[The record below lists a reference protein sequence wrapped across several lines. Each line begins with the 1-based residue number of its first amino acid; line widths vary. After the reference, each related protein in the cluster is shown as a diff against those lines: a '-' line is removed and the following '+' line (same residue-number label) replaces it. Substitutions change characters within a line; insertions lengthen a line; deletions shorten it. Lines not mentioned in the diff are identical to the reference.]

1 MRCGRAQE
9 KNIQEEIMQMR
20 KMPVCQSV
28 VVLLLTLGAVV
39 GAASAQTETVMY
51 NFCSQSGCVDGYNPD
66 SSVTLDAKGNIY
78 GTAFEGGSTNFG
90 LVYQL
95 SAQGNE
101 RVLNFNGPNGA
112 YPESNLVLGV
122 RSGFFGTTGG
132 GGTYDGG
139 TVFKVT
145 ASGEEAVL
153 YNFCSKPLCTDG
165 YLPVAGLVHDA
176 IGNLYGITY
185 YGGASNKGTVFEVTL
200 SGEEKVLYSFCAL
213 SGCADGYYP
222 TAGLT
227 IDKSGNL
234 YGTTHWGGSNGAGVV
249 FMVSPSGN
257 EATLYN
263 FCSQAY
269 CTDGGEPQGSM
280 VFDTNGN
287 LYGTT
292 NGGGAHGGGTV
303 FMLTPSTDETVLYNF
318 CSQSGCVD
326 GIGPVAGVVLDKRG
340 NLYGTTSAGG
350 AGEFADG
357 GGGTVFKLKPTGEET
372 VLYNFCS
379 QTGCADGRSPSA
391 AVVFDRSGNLYGTTY
406 SGGASSGCYIYGCG
420 VVFKLAP

>member
-1 MRCGRAQE
+1 
-9 KNIQEEIMQMR
+9 
-20 KMPVCQSV
+20 
-28 VVLLLTLGAVV
+28 
-39 GAASAQTETVMY
+39 
-51 NFCSQSGCVDGYNPD
+51 
-66 SSVTLDAKGNIY
+66 
-78 GTAFEGGSTNFG
+78 
-90 LVYQL
+90 
-95 SAQGNE
+95 
-101 RVLNFNGPNGA
+101 
-112 YPESNLVLGV
+112 
-122 RSGFFGTTGG
+122 
-132 GGTYDGG
+132 
-139 TVFKVT
+139 
-145 ASGEEAVL
+145 
-153 YNFCSKPLCTDG
+153 
-165 YLPVAGLVHDA
+165 
-176 IGNLYGITY
+176 
-185 YGGASNKGTVFEVTL
+185 
-200 SGEEKVLYSFCAL
+200 
-213 SGCADGYYP
+213 
-222 TAGLT
+222 LT